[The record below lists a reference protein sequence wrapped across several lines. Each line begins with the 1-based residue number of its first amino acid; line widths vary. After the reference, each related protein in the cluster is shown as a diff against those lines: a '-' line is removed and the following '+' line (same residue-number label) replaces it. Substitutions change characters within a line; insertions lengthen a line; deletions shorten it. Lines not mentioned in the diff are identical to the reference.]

1 MRIVFM
7 GSPEFAVDSL
17 KELAENSHHE
27 VVAVITQ
34 PDRPKGRG
42 QKVLMTAVKEYA
54 MTKCLPVLQPAKIRN
69 KEFIEELRALKP
81 ELIVVVA
88 FGQFLPKDILQMPKY
103 GCINVHASLL
113 PKYRGAAPIHYAI
126 MNGEKETG
134 VTIMMM
140 DEGMDTGAMLSKS
153 VIEISDDMTMGC
165 LHDQLKIAGAKLL
178 IDVVEGLE
186 RGTIKPIPQ
195 NNDEATYASLLDKK
209 IEKIVWS
216 STAKEIHNKVRGL
229 NPWPGAHSFLP
240 DGRNLKIW
248 QTRVA
253 EKEYFGVLPG
263 TIIEFTKGGF
273 LVACGKGCLE
283 VLEVQPESKKKMSA
297 DVFCNGYKIKLGE
310 ILPIEV

>member
-17 KELAENSHHE
+17 KALVEASQHE

-54 MTKCLPVLQPAKIRN
+54 LTKKLPVLQPAKIRTQ
-69 KEFIEELRALKP
+69 EFVEELKALKP

-126 MNGEKETG
+126 MNGEKESG

-140 DEGMDTGAMLSKS
+140 DEGMDTGAMLAKS
-153 VIEISDDMTMGC
+153 VTAISDDMTMGV

-178 IDVVEGLE
+178 LDVVEGLE
-186 RGTIKPIPQ
+186 KGTIKPVPQ
-195 NNDEATYASLLDKK
+195 NNEEATYAS
-209 IEKIVWS
+209 
-216 STAKEIHNKVRGL
+216 
-229 NPWPGAHSFLP
+229 
-240 DGRNLKIW
+240 
-248 QTRVA
+248 
-253 EKEYFGVLPG
+253 
-263 TIIEFTKGGF
+263 
-273 LVACGKGCLE
+273 
-283 VLEVQPESKKKMSA
+283 
-297 DVFCNGYKIKLGE
+297 
-310 ILPIEV
+310 